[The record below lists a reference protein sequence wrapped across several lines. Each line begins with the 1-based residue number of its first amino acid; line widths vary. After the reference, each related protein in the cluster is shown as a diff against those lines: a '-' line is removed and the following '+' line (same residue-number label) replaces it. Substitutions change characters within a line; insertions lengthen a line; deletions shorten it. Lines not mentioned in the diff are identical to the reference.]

1 MSQYTRAVV
10 LTRSVRTVCQCG
22 EGAEVRCVSDGSLGR
37 ALGLTDLPT
46 ESDAR
51 TALAVWEATHECAP
65 TVAELMSLLG
75 LDVL

>member
-1 MSQYTRAVV
+1 MPNFTRALV
-10 LTRSVRTVCQCG
+10 LTRYVRTVCQCG
-22 EGAEVRCVSDGSLGR
+22 EGVEVRCVQDGSLGR

-51 TALAVWEATHECAP
+51 TALGVWEATHECAP
-65 TVAELMSLLG
+65 TTEELMSLLG